1 MLVSDPLSQFPL
13 QLSKPDLQRLLQ
25 SLQPG
30 QLLKGTVV
38 QQVSPHTVQIRIGT
52 QELLA
57 HTRLPLTPGQPL
69 AMKVEKGGERPELVL
84 LQGRSGNE
92 LQRQLLR
99 QALPRQIPQAVFFNT
114 LQTIAQGAP
123 AHLPPRPQQPATPL
137 QHPLSAATG
146 GLSPELQKAIQAI
159 LSRALSQPSQPSA
172 VQVRQAFLDSGL
184 FLESNLLAG
193 NTAQAAGDLK
203 AQLLVLAHLLRRYLR
218 SGQPPPSQR
227 NRAAPAEPTPASAT
241 DGHRTRLQLLA
252 ELFRQ
257 TEGSLARLQ
266 THQLHS
272 LPAEDASLQAWRFEL
287 PVQQPGRI
295 DSFLIRLE
303 RERKREQRN
312 GRNGATW
319 RISLHFDFSPLGP
332 VEARLSLQGEE
343 VSAFFL
349 AEQADSATL
358 LERHLP
364 HLNEAF
370 ARAGLKVGRLLSQQG
385 TVSPTASAAPAATAS
400 LLDERA

>member
-25 SLQPG
+25 GLQPG

-38 QQVSPHTVQIRIGT
+38 QQVSSHTVQIRIGT

-84 LQGRSGNE
+84 LQERSGSE

-123 AHLPPRPQQPATPL
+123 TLLPPQPQQPATPL
-137 QHPLSAATG
+137 QHLLSTATG
-146 GLSPELQKAIQAI
+146 ELSPELQKAIQAI
-159 LSRALSQPSQPSA
+159 LSRTLSQPSQPSA
-172 VQVRQAFLDSGL
+172 AQVRQAFLDSGL
-184 FLESNLLAG
+184 FLESNLLTG
-193 NTAQAAGDLK
+193 NPAQAAGDLK
-203 AQLLVLAHLLRRYLR
+203 AHLLVLAHLLRRYLR
-218 SGQPPPSQR
+218 SGPSPPPQR
-227 NRAAPAEPTPASAT
+227 DRAAPAEPTPSPAT
-241 DGHRTRLQLLA
+241 DGHRTRLQLLT

-303 RERKREQRN
+303 REREQRN

-319 RISLHFDFSPLGP
+319 RVTLHFDFPPLGP
-332 VEARLSLQGEE
+332 VEARMSLQGEE

-358 LERHLP
+358 LEQHLP

-385 TVSPTASAAPAATAS
+385 TIPSTSNSTPSTTS